1 MAIIKTQLNIEGM
14 NCASCVAHIEGDLKK
29 LNGVKDA
36 KVNLVLNRGE
46 VEYDESK
53 VGVADLLAA
62 VKQAGYTATP
72 VVRHDNHAG
81 HSGPHGGTHE
91 GGLAHGDDHSSH
103 SSPESDK
110 AITSRWQ
117 NFIAA
122 AILSAGVV
130 VLEFTFEIPNERVLM
145 LLLSAGVLYFGR
157 EFFTAGLPG
166 LIRFR
171 PNMDTLVALG
181 VGAAFLYSSYTT
193 LWQPAADQYFLDVAI
208 ITTFILLGRYL
219 EARAKGRASEAIKK
233 LLKLSAKT
241 AHRLTESGSIEDI
254 PIDAVQVG
262 DRLLVKPGEKI
273 PTDGVIIDG
282 ASAIDES
289 MVTGESIP
297 IDKAVDDEVIGA
309 TLNGNGSLTMR
320 AEKVGA
326 ATMLAQIIKL
336 VEEAQMS
343 KAPIQKLVDQVSSYF
358 VWAVMLVA
366 MITLLGWYLASGN
379 FAAALIYA
387 VAVLVIACPCALGLA
402 TPISIVV
409 GTGRGATLGVLI
421 KKAEALEKMQKITA
435 MAFDKTGTI
444 TKGHPEVQEW
454 VAVSNDESEAY
465 FFEAYT
471 LESRSEHPLAKSI
484 VEWLKEKYHVTS
496 SVPMIAIAAVT
507 GRGMSGEYQGAKY
520 RIGSIRFLREQGV
533 YVGEEQDKIEQYAS
547 RGFTVIGFSR
557 NQKLIGFFAVQDGLK
572 DSSGEAVK
580 QLKNRGI
587 RTVMLTG
594 DNSSVAREIAKK
606 VGIDEVQAEV
616 MPQDKVEAVKRLQKE
631 GYFVA
636 MVGDGIN
643 DSPALAAANVGIA
656 MGTGTDVA
664 MEAGDVVLV
673 KGDLSKAAEAISLS
687 AATLRNIKQNLF
699 WAFIYNTVGVPVA
712 ALGFLSPEFSAAAM
726 ALSSVSVVLN
736 ALRLKRVA
744 LR

>member
-1 MAIIKTQLNIEGM
+1 MSIIKTQLNIEGM
-14 NCASCVAHIEGDLKK
+14 TCASCVAHIEGDLKK
-29 LNGVKDA
+29 LNGVKEA
-36 KVNLVLNRGE
+36 RVNLVLQRGE
-46 VEYDESK
+46 VEYDES
-53 VGVADLLAA
+53 VASEVDIIETVA
-62 VKQAGYTATP
+62 QAGYSASP
-72 VVRHDNHAG
+72 RSQLDNH
-81 HSGPHGGTHE
+81 SEHGGGMEHT
-91 GGLAHGDDHSSH
+91 GNDHSSH
-103 SSPESDK
+103 SASESDT
-110 AITSRWQ
+110 AALFRWQ
-117 NFIAA
+117 KFMAA
-122 AILSAGVV
+122 AILSIGVV
-130 VLEFTFEIPNERVLM
+130 GLEFALEISNERVLM
-145 LLLSAGVLYFGR
+145 LLLSAGVLYVGR

-166 LIRFR
+166 LVRLR
-171 PNMDTLVALG
+171 PNMDTLVSMG

-193 LWQPAADQYFLDVAI
+193 LWQPEADQYFLDVAI

-241 AHRLTESGSIEDI
+241 AHRLNDAGEAEDVPIES
-254 PIDAVQVG
+254 VKVG
-262 DRLLVKPGEKI
+262 DKLLIKPGEKI
-273 PTDGVIIDG
+273 PVDGVVIDG

-297 IDKAVDDEVIGA
+297 VDKDVGDEVIGA

-326 ATMLAQIIKL
+326 ETMLAQIIKL
-336 VEEAQMS
+336 VEQAQMS

-358 VWAVMLVA
+358 VWAVIMAALITVLV
-366 MITLLGWYLASGN
+366 WYFVSGN
-379 FAAALIYA
+379 FPAALIYA

-409 GTGRGATLGVLI
+409 GTGRGATLGILI
-421 KKAEALEKMQKITA
+421 KKAEALEKMKKITA

-454 VAVSNDESEAY
+454 VAAANDESEAY
-465 FFEAYT
+465 FFEIYT
-471 LESRSEHPLAKSI
+471 LESRSEHPLATSI
-484 VEWLKEKYHVTS
+484 VDWLGEKRHVSS
-496 SVPMIAIAAVT
+496 SVFMTALEAVT

-520 RIGSIRFLREQGV
+520 RIGSVRFLREQGV
-533 YVGEEQDKIEQYAS
+533 SIGEEQDKIETYAS
-547 RGFTVIGFSR
+547 RGFTVIGFAR
-557 NQKLIGFFAVQDGLK
+557 NQKFIGFFAVQDGVK
-572 DSSGEAVK
+572 DSSREAVK

-594 DNSSVAREIAKK
+594 DNETVAREIAKK
-606 VGIDEVQAEV
+606 VGIDEVLSEV

-673 KGDLSKAAEAISLS
+673 KGDLSKAVEAISLS
-687 AATLRNIKQNLF
+687 EATLKNIKQNLF
-699 WAFIYNTVGVPVA
+699 WAFIYNSIGVPVA

-736 ALRLKRVA
+736 ALRLKRIA

>member
-1 MAIIKTQLNIEGM
+1 MSFKKIQLDIVGM
-14 NCASCVAHIEGDLKK
+14 NCASCVMHIEGDLKK
-29 LNGVKDA
+29 LKGVKDA
-36 KVNLVLNRGE
+36 RVNFALNRGE
-46 VEYDESK
+46 VEYDESV
-53 VGVADLLAA
+53 VGVPDI
-62 VKQAGYTATP
+62 VTTIKHAGYSAEPITSP
-72 VVRHDNHAG
+72 VAGGGHHDHAG
-81 HSGPHGGTHE
+81 HHEASGQPEDHA
-91 GGLAHGDDHSSH
+91 AHASA
-103 SSPESDK
+103 ESDR
-110 AITSRWQ
+110 AISDRWQ
-117 NFIAA
+117 KFVAA
-122 AILSAGVV
+122 AVLSVVV
-130 VLEFTFEIPNERVLM
+130 VLVEFWLDIPNERFLM
-145 LLLSAGVLYFGR
+145 LLLSLGVLYFGR
-157 EFFTAGLPG
+157 EFFSLGLPG
-166 LIRFR
+166 LARLR

-193 LWQPAADQYFLDVAI
+193 LWQPEASQYFLDVAI
-208 ITTFILLGRYL
+208 IATFILLGRYL

-241 AHRLTESGSIEDI
+241 AHRLTESGGIEDVLI
-254 PIDAVQVG
+254 EAVQVG
-262 DRLLVKPGEKI
+262 DKLLIKPGEKI
-273 PTDGVIIDG
+273 PTDGVIIEG

-297 IDKAVDDEVIGA
+297 VDKTVGDQVIGA
-309 TLNGNGSLTMR
+309 TLNGNGSLTVR
-320 AEKVGA
+320 TEKVGA

-358 VWAVMLVA
+358 VWAVMIVA
-366 MITLLGWYLASGN
+366 TITLLGWYLASGN

-409 GTGRGATLGVLI
+409 GTGRGASLGILI

-435 MAFDKTGTI
+435 IAFDKTGTI
-444 TKGHPEVQEW
+444 TKGHPEVQDW
-454 VAVSNDESEAY
+454 VVASNDESEAY

-484 VEWLKEKYHVTS
+484 VEWLKEKRHAAS
-496 SVPMIAIAAVT
+496 SVPMTAIQAVT

-520 RIGSIRFLREQGV
+520 RIGSVRFLRDQGV
-533 YVGEEQDKIEQYAS
+533 SVEEQRDKIEEYGS
-547 RGFTVIGFSR
+547 KGFTIIGFSR
-557 NQKLIGFFAVQDGLK
+557 NQKLLGFFAVQDGLK
-572 DSSGEAVK
+572 ESSAEAIK
-580 QLKNRGI
+580 HLKHRGI
-587 RTVMLTG
+587 KTVMLTG
-594 DNSSVAREIAKK
+594 DNSFVAREIARQ

-616 MPQDKVEAVKRLQKE
+616 MPADKVAIIKRLQEE
-631 GYFVA
+631 GNFVA

-687 AATLRNIKQNLF
+687 EATLRNIKQNLF

-712 ALGFLSPEFSAAAM
+712 ALGFLNPEFSAAAM

-736 ALRLKRVA
+736 ALRLRRVR
-744 LR
+744 LT

>member
-1 MAIIKTQLNIEGM
+1 M

-29 LNGVKDA
+29 LKGVKDA

-46 VEYDESK
+46 VEYDESAVSEEDIITT
-53 VGVADLLAA
+53 VG
-62 VKQAGYTATP
+62 KAGYAASTVSEAI
-72 VVRHDNHAG
+72 HHG
-81 HSGPHGGTHE
+81 SHHEGHGG
-91 GGLAHGDDHSSH
+91 GAAPMDDHSSH
-103 SSPESDK
+103 SAPESD
-110 AITSRWQ
+110 AATQLRWQ
-117 NFIAA
+117 KFMAA
-122 AILSAGVV
+122 AILSIGVV
-130 VLEFTFEIPNERVLM
+130 IFEFILEIPNERVLM
-145 LLLSAGVLYFGR
+145 LLLSAGVLYVGR

-166 LIRFR
+166 LARLR

-193 LWQPAADQYFLDVAI
+193 LWQPSADEYFLDVAI

-241 AHRLTESGSIEDI
+241 AHRLNESGATEDVPIEH
-254 PIDAVQVG
+254 VKVG
-262 DRLLVKPGEKI
+262 DKLLIKPGEKI
-273 PTDGVIIDG
+273 PVDGVVIDG
-282 ASAIDES
+282 ASAVDES

-297 IDKAVDDEVIGA
+297 VDKAVGDEVIGA

-320 AEKVGA
+320 AEKVGS

-358 VWAVMLVA
+358 VWAVMLAALATLVA
-366 MITLLGWYLASGN
+366 WYLIGGN
-379 FAAALIYA
+379 FPAALIYA

-421 KKAEALEKMQKITA
+421 KKAEALEKMKKITA

-454 VAVSNDESEAY
+454 VAAANDESEAY

-484 VEWLKEKYHVTS
+484 VEWLKEKHHVAS
-496 SVPMIAIAAVT
+496 SVSMTAIAAVT

-520 RIGSIRFLREQGV
+520 RIGSVRFLREQGV
-533 YVGEEQDKIEQYAS
+533 SVGEEQDKIETYAR
-547 RGFTVIGFSR
+547 RGFTVIGFAR

-572 DSSGEAVK
+572 DSSVEAVK
-580 QLKNRGI
+580 LLKNRGI

-594 DNSSVAREIAKK
+594 DNSSVAQEIAKK

-699 WAFIYNTVGVPVA
+699 WAFIYNTIGVPVA